1 MPKISRDSGHWLL
14 LLLAIGALAE
24 FYVFFV
30 AALHNRLTPNGYRFI
45 VLAAATMATAQIALG
60 GFKFRTV
67 HPYALAFGL
76 LLFQPAASSIANA
89 AGGRPFTV
97 AFPLTTAGAA
107 VFVLVSAYRG
117 QRTGSNT
124 SVEVTRGLREQAL
137 TAPATELGT
146 ELSPNTPFLVLMDM
160 GYDKAVV
167 SVVATQSGDASI
179 YFSSGGGIIGGGAHE
194 NVRRAALNL
203 VSESAKYLEG
213 LTKANQFSSPANG
226 NVRFFVRTPEAVLVS
241 PDVSES
247 RLGSGNDLLSP
258 LFYAAQDV
266 ITQLRQQT
274 PTPVEPLEKDRK

>member
-1 MPKISRDSGHWLL
+1 MPKISRHPGHWLL
-14 LLLAIGALAE
+14 LFLAIGALAE

-76 LLFQPAASSIANA
+76 LLFQPAAGSIANA
-89 AGGRPFTV
+89 VGGRAFTV
-97 AFPLTTAGAA
+97 AFPLGATVAG

-117 QRTGSNT
+117 QRAPGKT
-124 SVEVTRGLREQAL
+124 STEVTRGLREQAL
-137 TAPATELGT
+137 TAPATELGAPV
-146 ELSPNTPFLVLMDM
+146 SANTPFLVLMDM
-160 GYDKAVV
+160 GYDNAVV

-194 NVRRAALNL
+194 SVRQAALNL
-203 VSESAKYLEG
+203 VTESAKYLERF
-213 LTKANQFSSPANG
+213 TKANQFSSPATG
-226 NVRFFVRTPEAVLVS
+226 NVRFFVRTPESVLVS

-247 RLGSGNDLLSP
+247 KLGNGNDPLSP

-274 PTPVEPLEKDRK
+274 PP